1 MSYFI
6 LLNILPIDIV
16 YIIYIINKKTY
27 AINIIKKFT
36 NKITYRH
43 YSIKNLF
50 YSINYL
56 INDNMI
62 NLFTEENYKF
72 IKFMEKNIF
81 RKSRNY
87 WLHFLNLL
95 SVKLNLIRN
104 YLHINCLNKN
114 DNKYYYFYKLFYKY
128 WFLICRKYNI
138 KIEILK
144 KINFK
149 DNKYIHIQG
158 TSNRINKLKS
168 LNNVYRFPLVLDDD
182 YNIINEN
189 ISFNYL
195 IRNY

>member
-1 MSYFI
+1 MTYFI
-6 LLNILPIDIV
+6 LFNILPIEIV
-16 YIIYIINKKTY
+16 YIIYIINKKNY
-27 AINIIKKFT
+27 ANDIIKKFT
-36 NKITYRH
+36 NKIIYRH
-43 YSIKNLF
+43 YSFKNLF
-50 YSINYL
+50 ISINYL
-56 INDNMI
+56 INYDSI

-104 YLHINCLNKN
+104 HLHLNGLNKN
-114 DNKYYYFYKLFYKY
+114 DNKNYYFYKLFYKH

-144 KINFK
+144 KTNFRH
-149 DNKYIHIQG
+149 NKYIHIQT

-168 LNNVYRFPLVLDDD
+168 LNNAYRFPLVLDDD
-182 YNIINEN
+182 YNVIDEN